1 MEEFYKKI
9 LAKPKSYRRKIVY
22 ILTLVFGIII
32 LSLWLILTTE
42 NFKNTVGEIEKS
54 SNFKRE
60 LPSLKEK
67 YQEEV
72 NKSKEIEKELEEVIN
87 KPVD

>member
-1 MEEFYKKI
+1 MEELYKKI
-9 LAKPKSYRRKIVY
+9 LAKPKSYRRKLVY
-22 ILTLVFGIII
+22 ILTFAFGIII

-54 SNFKRE
+54 SNFKKE

-67 YQEEV
+67 YQEQVDE
-72 NKSKEIEKELEEVIN
+72 NQEIENELEEIEN
-87 KPVD
+87 